1 MESSSSGIRRVGR
14 PSHGTSSGGSAL
26 SRLLSVG
33 AVALLSAGF
42 LAVASAGPLAG
53 PVAAGGTT
61 GGRVVAWGDNS
72 NHQTE
77 VPAAAQSGV
86 VAISAG
92 SDFSLALKSDGTVV
106 AWGYDDYH
114 QTEVPSGLSN
124 VVAISAGSNFSLALK
139 SDGTVVGW
147 GYDGFG
153 EPVCCQQSANIGC
166 VPRWSYTRVGG
177 SRCVSTHACRRGHA

>member
-1 MESSSSGIRRVGR
+1 MASSSSGISLSGSVR
-14 PSHGTSSGGSAL
+14 SHATLRGPAL

-147 GYDGFG
+147 GYDFYHETDIPALGPGGRYTAISGG
-153 EPVCCQQSANIGC
+153 EPTVL
-166 VPRWSYTRVGG
+166 P
-177 SRCVSTHACRRGHA
+177 